1 MHITD
6 MNIFNKEW
14 LKIFKSIKF
23 LLRWSRIVDD
33 PSIERLLNY
42 LRMFDSY
49 VEPHV
54 QVSDLS
60 ILEFSLPNFNK
71 SSREEIIV

>member
-6 MNIFNKEW
+6 MNMFNKEW

-42 LRMFDSY
+42 LRMFDEY
-49 VEPHV
+49 GEPHV
-54 QVSDLS
+54 QVSDLRR
-60 ILEFSLPNFNK
+60 LEFSPPNFNK
-71 SSREEIIV
+71 SSTEEIIV